1 VDFTGQGVL
10 VTGASRGIGRAIAI
24 RFAQHGARVAVHC
37 HANKTAAEETCAL
50 LPGTGHIVLEADMA
64 DAEAVSRMVD
74 DAVEG
79 LGQLDVLVNNAG
91 IYEAHR
97 LAEVTYASWQAAWRR
112 TLDVNLVGAANA
124 TFCAAQHMI
133 SRGGGRVVNVSSRG
147 ASRGEP
153 DYPAY
158 GASKAGLNSLGQ
170 SLAQALAPHGV
181 YVMTVA
187 PGFVETDMTAALL
200 QGESGQ
206 SIRDQSPLGRAGV
219 PDEVAYVVAFL
230 ASAGAEYSTGSIVDV
245 NGASYLRS

>member
-37 HANKTAAEETCAL
+37 HANRTAAEETCAL

-79 LGQLDVLVNNAG
+79 LDQLDVLVNNAG
-91 IYEAHR
+91 IYEAHL
-97 LAEVTYASWQAAWRR
+97 LAEMTYANWQAAWRR

-187 PGFVETDMTAALL
+187 PGFVETDMTATLL

-230 ASAGAEYSTGSIVDV
+230 ASAGAEYTTGSIVDV

>member
-37 HANKTAAEETCAL
+37 HANRTAAEETCAL

-79 LGQLDVLVNNAG
+79 LDQLDVLVNNAG

-97 LAEVTYASWQAAWRR
+97 LAEMTYANWQAAWRR

-187 PGFVETDMTAALL
+187 PGFVETDMTATLL

-230 ASAGAEYSTGSIVDV
+230 ASAGAEYTTGSIVDV